1 MSRRFQYDITPERLE
16 ELYTTE
22 MNEEERSLWS
32 SCLAFIVR
40 YFGCSKQLADLRIR
54 DWLQEYPHDL
64 FKIRGGLRF
73 YGKNADADLLLGS
86 KCYRCKYYI
95 RCKEYEKR
103 AESLPPLLTISANSN
118 DIENKYKNNYD
129 KIIV

>member
-1 MSRRFQYDITPERLE
+1 MSKHFKYNITAERLE
-16 ELYTTE
+16 ELWTTE

-32 SCLAFIVR
+32 SCLAFIVK

-54 DWLQEYPHDL
+54 DWLREYPHDL
-64 FKIRGGLRF
+64 FKIRGGHRF
-73 YGKNADADLLLGS
+73 YDKNNDTIIGS

-103 AESLPPLLTISANSN
+103 EEALQPLLTISANNNNN
-118 DIENKYKNNYD
+118 DNDNKYKNNYD